1 MYVIKDGEVFAV
13 NMKNIQKKVLKRDT
27 QNLQRKIIQCVLALC
42 VVGGAEAL
50 ALWGQYETEIENHFK
65 QQDVQV
71 ELVEKNVNVK
81 FSPSHIEYVG
91 ESGTKSYAY
100 LPSEVRDNKNKK
112 MNYPTDMEFKAA
124 KKLSSKKIY
133 KGNAKYVRI
142 RISKEFLENEG
153 LKKYYSVE
161 PIKESDGY
169 YLYTTYEA
177 CVGNMSYQN
186 EELSQLIEKNT
197 EENAIYKI
205 EKRMYDQYR
214 NIDKYRVQ
222 DIVLHRMKLMA
233 IGDGILLI
241 GAVGMYV
248 WCRKHKEED

>member
-1 MYVIKDGEVFAV
+1 MK
-13 NMKNIQKKVLKRDT
+13 MKNIQKKVLKWDT

-42 VVGGAEAL
+42 VVGGVEAL

-65 QQDVQV
+65 QQDVQA
-71 ELVEKNVNVK
+71 ELVERNVNVK

-91 ESGTKSYAY
+91 EKGKKFYAY
-100 LPSEVRDNKNKK
+100 LPSEVGDDKNKK
-112 MNYPTDMEFKAA
+112 MNYPIDMEFKTPN
-124 KKLSSKKIY
+124 KLSSKKVY
-133 KGNAKYVRI
+133 KGTTKYVRI

-153 LKKYYSVE
+153 LKKYYAVE

-177 CVGNMSYQN
+177 FVGNMSYQN

-205 EKRMYDQYR
+205 EKKMYDQYR

-222 DIVLHRMKLMA
+222 DIVLHRMKIMA
-233 IGDGILLI
+233 IGDGALLI
-241 GAVGMYV
+241 GTVGMYM
-248 WCRKHKEED
+248 WSRKHKEED

>member
-1 MYVIKDGEVFAV
+1 M

-100 LPSEVRDNKNKK
+100 LPSEVRDNKN
-112 MNYPTDMEFKAA
+112 
-124 KKLSSKKIY
+124 
-133 KGNAKYVRI
+133 
-142 RISKEFLENEG
+142 
-153 LKKYYSVE
+153 
-161 PIKESDGY
+161 
-169 YLYTTYEA
+169 
-177 CVGNMSYQN
+177 
-186 EELSQLIEKNT
+186 
-197 EENAIYKI
+197 
-205 EKRMYDQYR
+205 
-214 NIDKYRVQ
+214 
-222 DIVLHRMKLMA
+222 
-233 IGDGILLI
+233 
-241 GAVGMYV
+241 
-248 WCRKHKEED
+248 